1 MSAGMEITMKQTDII
16 NPFQP
21 YMTLEMDGYSQINR
35 TDYGISHFYEFTI
48 HDEKKHC
55 IKAVPDASI
64 DLLFNI
70 GENKVSTYI
79 SGTVFGVKKWELGT
93 QDDCFGVRFQPGQ
106 GILPKDITMEMI
118 VNDDIEIDGDIFL
131 HNKFVEDHK
140 RLAKPGH
147 YLRGTRVNLGQ
158 KLTEEICKSK
168 VNRRIYPWT
177 IGIQNRA
184 ETAIH
189 STPVSNFFA
198 DRYKKNVSS
207 GLGCNMSF
215 WRSDF
220 LAINGYDEFF
230 EGWGKEDDDLTHRL
244 QRKGCKKRSLRFA
257 GIVYHL
263 WHGHESMESDQK
275 NAEYF
280 RKNNEKNI
288 VYCENGVSKYLK
300 QE

>member
-118 VNDDIEIDGDIFL
+118 VNDDIEIDGDIFGKNL
-131 HNKFVEDHK
+131 TEKIA
-140 RLAKPGH
+140 LAKTMSERIDIFKKVYEDIVLGRSSLSDKEKINEYLVNRISRTKGMITMRQLEDETNYSAC
-147 YLRGTRVNLGQ
+147 YLRRIFKSFHGISPKQFAQYIRFQNLLMQ
-158 KLTEEICKSK
+158 
-168 VNRRIYPWT
+168 
-177 IGIQNRA
+177 
-184 ETAIH
+184 
-189 STPVSNFFA
+189 A
-198 DRYKKNVSS
+198 DKEGVRYEQVALDC
-207 GLGCNMSF
+207 GY
-215 WRSDF
+215 
-220 LAINGYDEFF
+220 YDEPHMM
-230 EGWGKEDDDLTHRL
+230 KEFKKYSGVTLE
-244 QRKGCKKRSLRFA
+244 QYRKMINTNKR
-257 GIVYHL
+257 V
-263 WHGHESMESDQK
+263 K
-275 NAEYF
+275 N
-280 RKNNEKNI
+280 
-288 VYCENGVSKYLK
+288 
-300 QE
+300 

>member
-118 VNDDIEIDGDIFL
+118 VNDDIEIDVDIFGKNL
-131 HNKFVEDHK
+131 TEKIA
-140 RLAKPGH
+140 LAKTMSERIEIFKKAYEDMVLGRNSLSDKEKINEYLVNRISRTKGMITMRQLEDETNYSAC
-147 YLRGTRVNLGQ
+147 YLRRIFKSFHGISPKQFAQYIRFQNLLMQ
-158 KLTEEICKSK
+158 
-168 VNRRIYPWT
+168 
-177 IGIQNRA
+177 
-184 ETAIH
+184 
-189 STPVSNFFA
+189 A
-198 DRYKKNVSS
+198 DKEGVRYEQVALDC
-207 GLGCNMSF
+207 GY
-215 WRSDF
+215 
-220 LAINGYDEFF
+220 YDEPHMM
-230 EGWGKEDDDLTHRL
+230 KEFKKYSGVTLE
-244 QRKGCKKRSLRFA
+244 QYRKMINTNKR
-257 GIVYHL
+257 V
-263 WHGHESMESDQK
+263 K
-275 NAEYF
+275 N
-280 RKNNEKNI
+280 
-288 VYCENGVSKYLK
+288 
-300 QE
+300 

>member
-118 VNDDIEIDGDIFL
+118 VNDDIEIDGDIFGKNL
-131 HNKFVEDHK
+131 TEKIA
-140 RLAKPGH
+140 LAKTMSERIEIFKKAYEDMVLGRNSLSDKEKINEYLVNRIGRTKGMITMRQLEDETNYSAC
-147 YLRGTRVNLGQ
+147 YLRRIFKSFHGISPKQFAQYIRFQNLLMQ
-158 KLTEEICKSK
+158 
-168 VNRRIYPWT
+168 
-177 IGIQNRA
+177 
-184 ETAIH
+184 
-189 STPVSNFFA
+189 A
-198 DRYKKNVSS
+198 DKEGVRYEQVALDC
-207 GLGCNMSF
+207 GY
-215 WRSDF
+215 
-220 LAINGYDEFF
+220 YDEPHMM
-230 EGWGKEDDDLTHRL
+230 KEFKKYSGVTLE
-244 QRKGCKKRSLRFA
+244 QYRKMININKR
-257 GIVYHL
+257 V
-263 WHGHESMESDQK
+263 K
-275 NAEYF
+275 N
-280 RKNNEKNI
+280 
-288 VYCENGVSKYLK
+288 
-300 QE
+300 

>member
-1 MSAGMEITMKQTDII
+1 MIVRMSAGMEITMKQTDII

-118 VNDDIEIDGDIFL
+118 VNDDIEIDGDIFGKNL
-131 HNKFVEDHK
+131 TEKIA
-140 RLAKPGH
+140 LAKTMSERIDIFKKAYEDMVLGRNSLSDKEKINEYLVNRISRTKGMITMRQLEDETNYSAC
-147 YLRGTRVNLGQ
+147 YLRRIFKSFHGISPKQFAQYIRFQNLLMQ
-158 KLTEEICKSK
+158 
-168 VNRRIYPWT
+168 
-177 IGIQNRA
+177 
-184 ETAIH
+184 
-189 STPVSNFFA
+189 A
-198 DRYKKNVSS
+198 DKEGVRYEQVALDC
-207 GLGCNMSF
+207 GY
-215 WRSDF
+215 
-220 LAINGYDEFF
+220 YDEPHMM
-230 EGWGKEDDDLTHRL
+230 KEFKKYSGVTLE
-244 QRKGCKKRSLRFA
+244 QYRKMINTNKR
-257 GIVYHL
+257 V
-263 WHGHESMESDQK
+263 K
-275 NAEYF
+275 N
-280 RKNNEKNI
+280 
-288 VYCENGVSKYLK
+288 
-300 QE
+300 

>member
-118 VNDDIEIDGDIFL
+118 VNDDIEIDGDIFGKNL
-131 HNKFVEDHK
+131 TEKIA
-140 RLAKPGH
+140 LAKTMSERIEIFKKAYEDMVLGRNSLSDKEKINEYLVNRIGRTKGMITMRQLEDETNYSAC
-147 YLRGTRVNLGQ
+147 YLRRIFKSFHGISPKQFAQYIRFQNLLMQANKEG
-158 KLTEEICKSK
+158 
-168 VNRRIYPWT
+168 V
-177 IGIQNRA
+177 
-184 ETAIH
+184 
-189 STPVSNFFA
+189 
-198 DRYKKNVSS
+198 RYEQVALDC
-207 GLGCNMSF
+207 GY
-215 WRSDF
+215 
-220 LAINGYDEFF
+220 YDEPHMM
-230 EGWGKEDDDLTHRL
+230 KEFKKYSGVTLE
-244 QRKGCKKRSLRFA
+244 QYRKMINTNKR
-257 GIVYHL
+257 V
-263 WHGHESMESDQK
+263 K
-275 NAEYF
+275 N
-280 RKNNEKNI
+280 
-288 VYCENGVSKYLK
+288 
-300 QE
+300 

>member
-118 VNDDIEIDGDIFL
+118 VNDDIEIDGDIFGKNL
-131 HNKFVEDHK
+131 TEKIA
-140 RLAKPGH
+140 LAKTMSERIEIFKKAYEDMVLGRNSLSDKEKINEYLVNRISRAKGMITMRQLEDETNYSAC
-147 YLRGTRVNLGQ
+147 YLRRIFKSFHGISPKQFAQYIRFQNLLMQVDKEG
-158 KLTEEICKSK
+158 
-168 VNRRIYPWT
+168 V
-177 IGIQNRA
+177 
-184 ETAIH
+184 
-189 STPVSNFFA
+189 
-198 DRYKKNVSS
+198 RYEQVALDC
-207 GLGCNMSF
+207 GY
-215 WRSDF
+215 
-220 LAINGYDEFF
+220 YDEPHMM
-230 EGWGKEDDDLTHRL
+230 KEFKKYSGVTLE
-244 QRKGCKKRSLRFA
+244 QYRKMINTNKR
-257 GIVYHL
+257 V
-263 WHGHESMESDQK
+263 K
-275 NAEYF
+275 N
-280 RKNNEKNI
+280 
-288 VYCENGVSKYLK
+288 
-300 QE
+300 

>member
-35 TDYGISHFYEFTI
+35 TDYVISHFYEFTI

-118 VNDDIEIDGDIFL
+118 VNDDIEIDGDIFGKNL
-131 HNKFVEDHK
+131 TEKIA
-140 RLAKPGH
+140 LAKTMSERIEIFKKAYEDMVLGRNSLSDKEKINEYLVNRISRTKGMITMRQLEDETNYSAC
-147 YLRGTRVNLGQ
+147 YLRRIFKSFHGISPKQFAQYIRFQNLLMQ
-158 KLTEEICKSK
+158 
-168 VNRRIYPWT
+168 
-177 IGIQNRA
+177 
-184 ETAIH
+184 
-189 STPVSNFFA
+189 A
-198 DRYKKNVSS
+198 DKEGVRYEQVALDC
-207 GLGCNMSF
+207 GY
-215 WRSDF
+215 
-220 LAINGYDEFF
+220 YDEPHMM
-230 EGWGKEDDDLTHRL
+230 KEFKKYSGVTLE
-244 QRKGCKKRSLRFA
+244 QYRKMINTNKR
-257 GIVYHL
+257 V
-263 WHGHESMESDQK
+263 K
-275 NAEYF
+275 N
-280 RKNNEKNI
+280 
-288 VYCENGVSKYLK
+288 
-300 QE
+300 

>member
-118 VNDDIEIDGDIFL
+118 VNDDIEIDGDIFGKNL
-131 HNKFVEDHK
+131 TEKIA
-140 RLAKPGH
+140 LAKTMSERIDIFKKAYEDMVLGRNSLSDKEKINEYLVNRISRTKGMITMRQLEDETNYSAC
-147 YLRGTRVNLGQ
+147 YLRRIFKSFHGISPKQFAQYIRFQNLLMQVDKEG
-158 KLTEEICKSK
+158 
-168 VNRRIYPWT
+168 V
-177 IGIQNRA
+177 
-184 ETAIH
+184 
-189 STPVSNFFA
+189 
-198 DRYKKNVSS
+198 RYEQVALDC
-207 GLGCNMSF
+207 GY
-215 WRSDF
+215 
-220 LAINGYDEFF
+220 YDEPHMM
-230 EGWGKEDDDLTHRL
+230 KEFKKYSGVTLE
-244 QRKGCKKRSLRFA
+244 QYRKMINTNKR
-257 GIVYHL
+257 V
-263 WHGHESMESDQK
+263 K
-275 NAEYF
+275 N
-280 RKNNEKNI
+280 
-288 VYCENGVSKYLK
+288 
-300 QE
+300 

>member
-118 VNDDIEIDGDIFL
+118 VNDDIEIDGDIFGKNL
-131 HNKFVEDHK
+131 TEKIA
-140 RLAKPGH
+140 LAKTMSERIDIFKKAYEDMVLGRNSLSDKEKINEYLVNRISRTKGMITMRQLEDETNYSAC
-147 YLRGTRVNLGQ
+147 YLRRIFKSFHGISPKQFAQYIKFQNLLMQ
-158 KLTEEICKSK
+158 
-168 VNRRIYPWT
+168 
-177 IGIQNRA
+177 
-184 ETAIH
+184 
-189 STPVSNFFA
+189 A
-198 DRYKKNVSS
+198 DKEGVRYEQVALDC
-207 GLGCNMSF
+207 GY
-215 WRSDF
+215 
-220 LAINGYDEFF
+220 YDEPHMM
-230 EGWGKEDDDLTHRL
+230 KEFKKYSGVTLE
-244 QRKGCKKRSLRFA
+244 QYRKMINTNKR
-257 GIVYHL
+257 V
-263 WHGHESMESDQK
+263 K
-275 NAEYF
+275 N
-280 RKNNEKNI
+280 
-288 VYCENGVSKYLK
+288 
-300 QE
+300 

>member
-118 VNDDIEIDGDIFL
+118 VNDDIEIDGDIFGKNL
-131 HNKFVEDHK
+131 TEKIA
-140 RLAKPGH
+140 LAKTMSERIDIFKKAYEDMVLGRNSLSDKEKINEYLVNRISRTKGMITMRQLEDETNYSAC
-147 YLRGTRVNLGQ
+147 YLRRIFKSFHGISPKQFAQYIRFQNLLMQ
-158 KLTEEICKSK
+158 
-168 VNRRIYPWT
+168 
-177 IGIQNRA
+177 
-184 ETAIH
+184 
-189 STPVSNFFA
+189 A
-198 DRYKKNVSS
+198 DKEGVRYEQVALDC
-207 GLGCNMSF
+207 GY
-215 WRSDF
+215 
-220 LAINGYDEFF
+220 YDEPHMM
-230 EGWGKEDDDLTHRL
+230 KEF
-244 QRKGCKKRSLRFA
+244 K
-257 GIVYHL
+257 
-263 WHGHESMESDQK
+263 
-275 NAEYF
+275 
-280 RKNNEKNI
+280 
-288 VYCENGVSKYLK
+288 KYLGVTLEQYRK
-300 QE
+300 MINTNKRVKN

>member
-118 VNDDIEIDGDIFL
+118 VNDDIEIDGDIFGKNL
-131 HNKFVEDHK
+131 TEKIA
-140 RLAKPGH
+140 LAKTMSERIDIFKKEYEDMVLGRNSLSDKEKINEYLVNRISRTKGMITMRQLEDETNYSAC
-147 YLRGTRVNLGQ
+147 YLRRIFKSFHGISPKQFAQYIRFQNLLMQ
-158 KLTEEICKSK
+158 
-168 VNRRIYPWT
+168 
-177 IGIQNRA
+177 
-184 ETAIH
+184 
-189 STPVSNFFA
+189 A
-198 DRYKKNVSS
+198 DKEGVRYEQVALDC
-207 GLGCNMSF
+207 GY
-215 WRSDF
+215 
-220 LAINGYDEFF
+220 YDEPHMM
-230 EGWGKEDDDLTHRL
+230 KEFKKYSGVTLE
-244 QRKGCKKRSLRFA
+244 QYRKMINTNKR
-257 GIVYHL
+257 V
-263 WHGHESMESDQK
+263 K
-275 NAEYF
+275 N
-280 RKNNEKNI
+280 
-288 VYCENGVSKYLK
+288 
-300 QE
+300 

>member
-1 MSAGMEITMKQTDII
+1 MIVRMSAGMEITMKQTDII

-118 VNDDIEIDGDIFL
+118 VNDDIEIDGDIFGKNL
-131 HNKFVEDHK
+131 TEKIA
-140 RLAKPGH
+140 LAKTMSERIEIFKKAYEDMVLGRNSLSDKEKINEYLVNRISRTKGMITMRQLEDETNYSAC
-147 YLRGTRVNLGQ
+147 YLRRIFKSFHGISPKQFAQYIRFQNLLMQ
-158 KLTEEICKSK
+158 
-168 VNRRIYPWT
+168 
-177 IGIQNRA
+177 
-184 ETAIH
+184 
-189 STPVSNFFA
+189 A
-198 DRYKKNVSS
+198 DKEGVRYEQVALDC
-207 GLGCNMSF
+207 GY
-215 WRSDF
+215 
-220 LAINGYDEFF
+220 YDEPHMM
-230 EGWGKEDDDLTHRL
+230 KEF
-244 QRKGCKKRSLRFA
+244 KKYSGVTLEQYRIMINTNKR
-257 GIVYHL
+257 V
-263 WHGHESMESDQK
+263 K
-275 NAEYF
+275 N
-280 RKNNEKNI
+280 
-288 VYCENGVSKYLK
+288 
-300 QE
+300 

>member
-1 MSAGMEITMKQTDII
+1 MSAGMEITMKQTDIL

-118 VNDDIEIDGDIFL
+118 VNDDIEIDGDIFGKNL
-131 HNKFVEDHK
+131 TEKIA
-140 RLAKPGH
+140 LAKTMSERIEIFKKAYEDMVLGRNSLSDKEKINEYLVNRIGRTKGMITMRQLEDETNYSAC
-147 YLRGTRVNLGQ
+147 YLRRIFKSFHGISPKQFAQYIRFQNLLMQ
-158 KLTEEICKSK
+158 
-168 VNRRIYPWT
+168 
-177 IGIQNRA
+177 
-184 ETAIH
+184 
-189 STPVSNFFA
+189 A
-198 DRYKKNVSS
+198 DKEGVRYEQVALDC
-207 GLGCNMSF
+207 GY
-215 WRSDF
+215 
-220 LAINGYDEFF
+220 YDEPHMM
-230 EGWGKEDDDLTHRL
+230 KEFKKYSGVTLE
-244 QRKGCKKRSLRFA
+244 QYRKMINTNKR
-257 GIVYHL
+257 V
-263 WHGHESMESDQK
+263 K
-275 NAEYF
+275 N
-280 RKNNEKNI
+280 
-288 VYCENGVSKYLK
+288 
-300 QE
+300 

>member
-1 MSAGMEITMKQTDII
+1 MIVRMSAGMEITMKQTDII

-118 VNDDIEIDGDIFL
+118 VNDDIEIDGDIFGKNL
-131 HNKFVEDHK
+131 TEKIA
-140 RLAKPGH
+140 LAKTMSERIDIFKKAYEDMVLGRNSLSDKEKINEYLVNRISRTKGMITMRQLEDETNYSAC
-147 YLRGTRVNLGQ
+147 YLRRIFKSFHGISPKQFAQYIRFQNLLMQ
-158 KLTEEICKSK
+158 
-168 VNRRIYPWT
+168 
-177 IGIQNRA
+177 
-184 ETAIH
+184 
-189 STPVSNFFA
+189 A
-198 DRYKKNVSS
+198 DKEGVRYEQVALDC
-207 GLGCNMSF
+207 GY
-215 WRSDF
+215 
-220 LAINGYDEFF
+220 YDEPHMI
-230 EGWGKEDDDLTHRL
+230 KEFKKYSGVTLE
-244 QRKGCKKRSLRFA
+244 QYRKMINTNKR
-257 GIVYHL
+257 V
-263 WHGHESMESDQK
+263 K
-275 NAEYF
+275 N
-280 RKNNEKNI
+280 
-288 VYCENGVSKYLK
+288 
-300 QE
+300 

>member
-79 SGTVFGVKKWELGT
+79 SGTVFCVKKWELGT

-118 VNDDIEIDGDIFL
+118 VNDDIEIDGDIFGKNL
-131 HNKFVEDHK
+131 TEKIA
-140 RLAKPGH
+140 LAKTMSERIDIFKKAYEDMVLGRNSLSDKEKINEYLVNRISRTKGMITMRQLEDETNYSAC
-147 YLRGTRVNLGQ
+147 YLRRIFKSFHGISPKQFAQYIRFQNLLMQ
-158 KLTEEICKSK
+158 
-168 VNRRIYPWT
+168 
-177 IGIQNRA
+177 
-184 ETAIH
+184 
-189 STPVSNFFA
+189 A
-198 DRYKKNVSS
+198 DKEGVRYEQVALDC
-207 GLGCNMSF
+207 GY
-215 WRSDF
+215 
-220 LAINGYDEFF
+220 YDEPHMM
-230 EGWGKEDDDLTHRL
+230 KEFKKYSGVTLE
-244 QRKGCKKRSLRFA
+244 QYRKMININKR
-257 GIVYHL
+257 V
-263 WHGHESMESDQK
+263 K
-275 NAEYF
+275 N
-280 RKNNEKNI
+280 
-288 VYCENGVSKYLK
+288 
-300 QE
+300 

>member
-118 VNDDIEIDGDIFL
+118 VNDDIEIDGDIFGKNL
-131 HNKFVEDHK
+131 TEKIA
-140 RLAKPGH
+140 LAKTMSEGIDIFKKAYEDMVLGRNSLSDKEKINEYLVNRISRTKGMITMRQLEDETNYSAC
-147 YLRGTRVNLGQ
+147 YLRRIFKSFHGISPKQFAQYIRFQNLLMQ
-158 KLTEEICKSK
+158 
-168 VNRRIYPWT
+168 
-177 IGIQNRA
+177 
-184 ETAIH
+184 
-189 STPVSNFFA
+189 A
-198 DRYKKNVSS
+198 DKEGVRYEQVALDC
-207 GLGCNMSF
+207 GY
-215 WRSDF
+215 
-220 LAINGYDEFF
+220 YDEPHMM
-230 EGWGKEDDDLTHRL
+230 KEFKKYSGVTLE
-244 QRKGCKKRSLRFA
+244 QYRKMINTNKR
-257 GIVYHL
+257 V
-263 WHGHESMESDQK
+263 K
-275 NAEYF
+275 N
-280 RKNNEKNI
+280 
-288 VYCENGVSKYLK
+288 
-300 QE
+300 

>member
-21 YMTLEMDGYSQINR
+21 YMTLEMDGYIQINR

-118 VNDDIEIDGDIFL
+118 VNDDIEIDGDIFGKNL
-131 HNKFVEDHK
+131 TEKIA
-140 RLAKPGH
+140 LAKTMSERIEIFKKAYEDMVLGRNSLSDKEKINEYLVNRIGRTKGMITMRQLEDETNYSAC
-147 YLRGTRVNLGQ
+147 YLRRIFKSFHGISPKQFAQYIRFQNLLMQ
-158 KLTEEICKSK
+158 
-168 VNRRIYPWT
+168 
-177 IGIQNRA
+177 
-184 ETAIH
+184 
-189 STPVSNFFA
+189 A
-198 DRYKKNVSS
+198 DKEGVRYEQVALDC
-207 GLGCNMSF
+207 GY
-215 WRSDF
+215 
-220 LAINGYDEFF
+220 YDEPHMM
-230 EGWGKEDDDLTHRL
+230 KEFKKYSGVTLE
-244 QRKGCKKRSLRFA
+244 QYRKMINTNKR
-257 GIVYHL
+257 V
-263 WHGHESMESDQK
+263 K
-275 NAEYF
+275 N
-280 RKNNEKNI
+280 
-288 VYCENGVSKYLK
+288 
-300 QE
+300 

>member
-1 MSAGMEITMKQTDII
+1 MIVRMSAGMEITMKQTDII

-118 VNDDIEIDGDIFL
+118 VNDDIEIDGDIFGKNL
-131 HNKFVEDHK
+131 TEKIA
-140 RLAKPGH
+140 LAKTMSERIDIFKKAYEDMVLGRNSLSDKEKINEYLVNRISRTKGMITMRQLEDETNYSAC
-147 YLRGTRVNLGQ
+147 YLRRIFKSFHGISPKQFAQYIRFQNLLMQ
-158 KLTEEICKSK
+158 
-168 VNRRIYPWT
+168 
-177 IGIQNRA
+177 
-184 ETAIH
+184 
-189 STPVSNFFA
+189 A
-198 DRYKKNVSS
+198 DKEGVRYEQVALDC
-207 GLGCNMSF
+207 GY
-215 WRSDF
+215 
-220 LAINGYDEFF
+220 YDEPHMM
-230 EGWGKEDDDLTHRL
+230 KEFKKYSGVTLE
-244 QRKGCKKRSLRFA
+244 QYRKMINSNKR
-257 GIVYHL
+257 V
-263 WHGHESMESDQK
+263 K
-275 NAEYF
+275 N
-280 RKNNEKNI
+280 
-288 VYCENGVSKYLK
+288 
-300 QE
+300 

>member
-1 MSAGMEITMKQTDII
+1 MIVRMSAGMEITMKQTDII

-118 VNDDIEIDGDIFL
+118 VNDDIEIDGDIFGKNL
-131 HNKFVEDHK
+131 TEKIA
-140 RLAKPGH
+140 LAKTMSERIDIFKKAYEDIVLGRSSLSDKEKINEYLVNRISRTKGMITMRQLEDETNYSAC
-147 YLRGTRVNLGQ
+147 YLRRIFKSFHGISPKQFAQYIRFQNLLMQ
-158 KLTEEICKSK
+158 
-168 VNRRIYPWT
+168 
-177 IGIQNRA
+177 
-184 ETAIH
+184 
-189 STPVSNFFA
+189 A
-198 DRYKKNVSS
+198 DKEGVRYEQVALDC
-207 GLGCNMSF
+207 GY
-215 WRSDF
+215 
-220 LAINGYDEFF
+220 YDEPHMM
-230 EGWGKEDDDLTHRL
+230 KEFKKYSGVTLE
-244 QRKGCKKRSLRFA
+244 QYRKMINTNKR
-257 GIVYHL
+257 V
-263 WHGHESMESDQK
+263 K
-275 NAEYF
+275 N
-280 RKNNEKNI
+280 
-288 VYCENGVSKYLK
+288 
-300 QE
+300 

>member
-118 VNDDIEIDGDIFL
+118 VNDDIEIDGDIFGKNL
-131 HNKFVEDHK
+131 TEKIA
-140 RLAKPGH
+140 LAKTMSERIDIFKKAYEDMVLGRNSLSDKEKINEYLVNRISRTKGMITMRQLEDETNYSAC
-147 YLRGTRVNLGQ
+147 YLRRIFKSFHGVSPKQFAQYIRFQNLLMQ
-158 KLTEEICKSK
+158 
-168 VNRRIYPWT
+168 
-177 IGIQNRA
+177 
-184 ETAIH
+184 
-189 STPVSNFFA
+189 A
-198 DRYKKNVSS
+198 DKEGVRYEQVALDC
-207 GLGCNMSF
+207 GY
-215 WRSDF
+215 
-220 LAINGYDEFF
+220 YDEPHMM
-230 EGWGKEDDDLTHRL
+230 KEFKKYSGVTLE
-244 QRKGCKKRSLRFA
+244 QYRKMINTNKR
-257 GIVYHL
+257 V
-263 WHGHESMESDQK
+263 K
-275 NAEYF
+275 N
-280 RKNNEKNI
+280 
-288 VYCENGVSKYLK
+288 
-300 QE
+300 

>member
-118 VNDDIEIDGDIFL
+118 VNDDIEIDGDIFGKNL
-131 HNKFVEDHK
+131 TEKIA
-140 RLAKPGH
+140 LAKTMSERIEIFKKAYEDMVLGRNSLSDKEKINEYLVNRISRTKGMITMRQLEDETNYSAC
-147 YLRGTRVNLGQ
+147 YLRRIFKSFHGISPKQFAQYIRFQNLLMQ
-158 KLTEEICKSK
+158 
-168 VNRRIYPWT
+168 
-177 IGIQNRA
+177 
-184 ETAIH
+184 
-189 STPVSNFFA
+189 A
-198 DRYKKNVSS
+198 DKEGVRYEQVALDC
-207 GLGCNMSF
+207 GY
-215 WRSDF
+215 
-220 LAINGYDEFF
+220 YDEPHMM
-230 EGWGKEDDDLTHRL
+230 KEF
-244 QRKGCKKRSLRFA
+244 KKYSGVTLEQYREMINTNKR
-257 GIVYHL
+257 V
-263 WHGHESMESDQK
+263 K
-275 NAEYF
+275 N
-280 RKNNEKNI
+280 
-288 VYCENGVSKYLK
+288 
-300 QE
+300 

>member
-1 MSAGMEITMKQTDII
+1 MIVRMSAGMEITMKQIDII

-118 VNDDIEIDGDIFL
+118 VNDDIEIDGDIFGKNL
-131 HNKFVEDHK
+131 TEKIA
-140 RLAKPGH
+140 LAKTMSERIEIFKKAYEDMVLGRNSLSDKEKINEYLVNRIGRTKGMITMRQLEDETNYSAC
-147 YLRGTRVNLGQ
+147 YLRRIFKSFHGISPKQFAQYIRFQNLLMQ
-158 KLTEEICKSK
+158 
-168 VNRRIYPWT
+168 
-177 IGIQNRA
+177 
-184 ETAIH
+184 
-189 STPVSNFFA
+189 A
-198 DRYKKNVSS
+198 DKEGVRYEQVALDC
-207 GLGCNMSF
+207 GY
-215 WRSDF
+215 
-220 LAINGYDEFF
+220 YDEPHMM
-230 EGWGKEDDDLTHRL
+230 KEFKKYSGVTLE
-244 QRKGCKKRSLRFA
+244 QYRKMINTNKR
-257 GIVYHL
+257 V
-263 WHGHESMESDQK
+263 K
-275 NAEYF
+275 N
-280 RKNNEKNI
+280 
-288 VYCENGVSKYLK
+288 
-300 QE
+300 

>member
-1 MSAGMEITMKQTDII
+1 MIVRMSAGMEITMKQTDII

-118 VNDDIEIDGDIFL
+118 VNDDIEIDGDIFGKNL
-131 HNKFVEDHK
+131 TEKIA
-140 RLAKPGH
+140 LAKTMSERIDIFKKAYEDMVLGRNSLSDKEKINEYLVNRISRTKGMITMRQLEDETNYSAC
-147 YLRGTRVNLGQ
+147 YLRRIFKSFHEISPKQFAQYIRFQNLLMQ
-158 KLTEEICKSK
+158 
-168 VNRRIYPWT
+168 
-177 IGIQNRA
+177 
-184 ETAIH
+184 
-189 STPVSNFFA
+189 A
-198 DRYKKNVSS
+198 DKEGVRYEQVALDC
-207 GLGCNMSF
+207 GY
-215 WRSDF
+215 
-220 LAINGYDEFF
+220 YDEPHMM
-230 EGWGKEDDDLTHRL
+230 KEFKKYSGVTLE
-244 QRKGCKKRSLRFA
+244 QYRKMINTNKR
-257 GIVYHL
+257 V
-263 WHGHESMESDQK
+263 K
-275 NAEYF
+275 N
-280 RKNNEKNI
+280 
-288 VYCENGVSKYLK
+288 
-300 QE
+300 

>member
-106 GILPKDITMEMI
+106 GILSKDITMEMI
-118 VNDDIEIDGDIFL
+118 VNDDIEIDGDIFGKNL
-131 HNKFVEDHK
+131 TEKIA
-140 RLAKPGH
+140 LAKTMSERIEIFKKAYEDMVLGRNSLSDKEKINEYLVNRISRTKGMITMRQLEDETNYSAC
-147 YLRGTRVNLGQ
+147 YLRRIFKSFHGISPKQFAQYIRFQNLLMQ
-158 KLTEEICKSK
+158 
-168 VNRRIYPWT
+168 
-177 IGIQNRA
+177 
-184 ETAIH
+184 
-189 STPVSNFFA
+189 A
-198 DRYKKNVSS
+198 DKEGVRYEQVALDC
-207 GLGCNMSF
+207 GY
-215 WRSDF
+215 
-220 LAINGYDEFF
+220 YDEPHMM
-230 EGWGKEDDDLTHRL
+230 KEFKKYSGVTLE
-244 QRKGCKKRSLRFA
+244 QYRKMINTNKR
-257 GIVYHL
+257 V
-263 WHGHESMESDQK
+263 K
-275 NAEYF
+275 N
-280 RKNNEKNI
+280 
-288 VYCENGVSKYLK
+288 
-300 QE
+300 

>member
-118 VNDDIEIDGDIFL
+118 VNDDIEIDGDIFG
-131 HNKFVEDHK
+131 K
-140 RLAKPGH
+140 
-147 YLRGTRVNLGQ
+147 
-158 KLTEEICKSK
+158 KLTEKIALAKTMSERIDIFKKAYEDMVLGRNSLSDK
-168 VNRRIYPWT
+168 EKINEYLVNRISRTKGMITMRQLEDETNYSACYLRRIFKSFH
-177 IGIQNRA
+177 GISPKQFAQYIRFQNLLMQ
-184 ETAIH
+184 
-189 STPVSNFFA
+189 A
-198 DRYKKNVSS
+198 DKEGVRYEQVALDC
-207 GLGCNMSF
+207 GY
-215 WRSDF
+215 
-220 LAINGYDEFF
+220 YDEPHMM
-230 EGWGKEDDDLTHRL
+230 KEFKKYSGVTLE
-244 QRKGCKKRSLRFA
+244 QYRKMINTNKR
-257 GIVYHL
+257 V
-263 WHGHESMESDQK
+263 K
-275 NAEYF
+275 N
-280 RKNNEKNI
+280 
-288 VYCENGVSKYLK
+288 
-300 QE
+300 

>member
-118 VNDDIEIDGDIFL
+118 VNDDIEIDGDIFGKNL
-131 HNKFVEDHK
+131 TEKIA
-140 RLAKPGH
+140 LAKTMSERIEIFKKAYEDMVLGRNSLSDKEKINEYLVNRIGRTKGMITMRQLEDETNYSAC
-147 YLRGTRVNLGQ
+147 YLRRIFKSFHGISPKQFAQYIRFQNLLMQ
-158 KLTEEICKSK
+158 
-168 VNRRIYPWT
+168 
-177 IGIQNRA
+177 
-184 ETAIH
+184 
-189 STPVSNFFA
+189 A
-198 DRYKKNVSS
+198 DKEGVRYEQVALDC
-207 GLGCNMSF
+207 GY
-215 WRSDF
+215 
-220 LAINGYDEFF
+220 YDEPHMM
-230 EGWGKEDDDLTHRL
+230 KEFKKYSGVTLE
-244 QRKGCKKRSLRFA
+244 QYRKMINTNKR
-257 GIVYHL
+257 V
-263 WHGHESMESDQK
+263 K
-275 NAEYF
+275 N
-280 RKNNEKNI
+280 
-288 VYCENGVSKYLK
+288 
-300 QE
+300 

>member
-118 VNDDIEIDGDIFL
+118 VNDDIEIDGDIFGKNL
-131 HNKFVEDHK
+131 TEKIA
-140 RLAKPGH
+140 LAKTMSERIEIFKKAYEDMVLGRNSLSDKEKINEYLVNRISRTKGLITMRQLEDETNYSAC
-147 YLRGTRVNLGQ
+147 YLRRIFKSFHGISPKQFAQYIRFQNLLMQ
-158 KLTEEICKSK
+158 
-168 VNRRIYPWT
+168 
-177 IGIQNRA
+177 
-184 ETAIH
+184 
-189 STPVSNFFA
+189 A
-198 DRYKKNVSS
+198 DKEGVRYEQVALDC
-207 GLGCNMSF
+207 GY
-215 WRSDF
+215 
-220 LAINGYDEFF
+220 YDEPHMM
-230 EGWGKEDDDLTHRL
+230 KEFKKYSGVTLE
-244 QRKGCKKRSLRFA
+244 QYRKMINTNKR
-257 GIVYHL
+257 V
-263 WHGHESMESDQK
+263 K
-275 NAEYF
+275 N
-280 RKNNEKNI
+280 
-288 VYCENGVSKYLK
+288 
-300 QE
+300 

>member
-1 MSAGMEITMKQTDII
+1 MIVRMSAGMEITMKQTDII

-118 VNDDIEIDGDIFL
+118 VNDDIEIDGDIFGKNL
-131 HNKFVEDHK
+131 TEKIA
-140 RLAKPGH
+140 LAKTMSERIDIFKKAYEDMVLGRNSLSDKEKINEYLVNRISRTKGMITMRQLEDETNYSAC
-147 YLRGTRVNLGQ
+147 YLRRIFKSFHGISPKQFAQYIRFQNLLMQ
-158 KLTEEICKSK
+158 
-168 VNRRIYPWT
+168 
-177 IGIQNRA
+177 
-184 ETAIH
+184 
-189 STPVSNFFA
+189 A
-198 DRYKKNVSS
+198 DKEGVRYEQVALDC
-207 GLGCNMSF
+207 GY
-215 WRSDF
+215 
-220 LAINGYDEFF
+220 YDEPHMM
-230 EGWGKEDDDLTHRL
+230 KEF
-244 QRKGCKKRSLRFA
+244 K
-257 GIVYHL
+257 
-263 WHGHESMESDQK
+263 
-275 NAEYF
+275 
-280 RKNNEKNI
+280 
-288 VYCENGVSKYLK
+288 KYLGVTLEQYRK
-300 QE
+300 MINTNKRVKN

>member
-118 VNDDIEIDGDIFL
+118 VNDDIEIDGDIFGKNL
-131 HNKFVEDHK
+131 TEKIA
-140 RLAKPGH
+140 LAKTMSERIEIFKKAYEDMVLGRNSLSDKEKINEYLVNRIGRTKGMITMRQLEDETNYSAC
-147 YLRGTRVNLGQ
+147 YLRRIFKSLHGISPKQFAQYIRFQNLLMQ
-158 KLTEEICKSK
+158 
-168 VNRRIYPWT
+168 
-177 IGIQNRA
+177 
-184 ETAIH
+184 
-189 STPVSNFFA
+189 A
-198 DRYKKNVSS
+198 DKEGVRYEQVALDC
-207 GLGCNMSF
+207 GY
-215 WRSDF
+215 
-220 LAINGYDEFF
+220 YDEPHMM
-230 EGWGKEDDDLTHRL
+230 KEFKKYSGVTLE
-244 QRKGCKKRSLRFA
+244 QYRKMINTNKR
-257 GIVYHL
+257 V
-263 WHGHESMESDQK
+263 K
-275 NAEYF
+275 N
-280 RKNNEKNI
+280 
-288 VYCENGVSKYLK
+288 
-300 QE
+300 